1 MEKII
6 SFCLLLFAFSFL
18 FAQEIFY
25 EHYGN
30 EVEIWVVLPYNSIN
44 FKKGS
49 DEALYQVSL
58 QISDAK
64 KKASG
69 NLGEKPSY
77 SEM

>member
-30 EVEIWVVLPYNSIN
+30 EVEIWVVLPYNSIS
-44 FKKGS
+44 F
-49 DEALYQVSL
+49 LR
-58 QISDAK
+58 
-64 KKASG
+64 
-69 NLGEKPSY
+69 
-77 SEM
+77 